1 MCHRIKLGQS
11 NAENV
16 QNLISR
22 RVDKYIENFV
32 TEPFAL

>member
-1 MCHRIKLGQS
+1 MLENAELGQS

-32 TEPFAL
+32 QLFAL